1 MLSLIFIVASTSH
14 FFKLEQMVKR
24 IKAANFGFIAMVF
37 GTAEI
42 AVVLSNIAI
51 LVGLIFL
58 LSKII
63 KFKNQ

>member
-1 MLSLIFIVASTSH
+1 
-14 FFKLEQMVKR
+14 MVKR

-42 AVVLSNIAI
+42 EVVLSNIAI

>member
-1 MLSLIFIVASTSH
+1 
-14 FFKLEQMVKR
+14 MVKR